1 MYVQN
6 GDFCVA
12 NLSLGIS
19 KVNEPTTTTVTT
31 ATAVLIVALLLL
43 LLATRVCPHFRV
55 LPPPPPLYTVQ
66 ISELYLLK
74 LLAKVVACLFN
85 FPRHENYYYYYK
97 PPSASLAR

>member
-1 MYVQN
+1 MQN

-19 KVNEPTTTTVTT
+19 KENEPTTTTVTT

-43 LLATRVCPHFRV
+43 LLLLATRVCPHFRV
-55 LPPPPPLYTVQ
+55 LASPPPLYTVQ

-85 FPRHENYYYYYK
+85 FPRHENYYYYC
-97 PPSASLAR
+97 